1 MTFESSK
8 NLSAVGAL
16 LMVIGFL
23 GGAVPYGGI
32 LSFLSLLG
40 VILLLIGLKGLA
52 NFYNE
57 QGIFNNVLYSIIT
70 CIVGVVVAVGAV
82 VISAVSALADLG
94 IDIDNIDDWDTLGTD
109 LGAIFTD
116 FSDFGAIWSLI
127 SAVIIG
133 VIILFVVLII
143 SMYFFRKSM
152 DQLSTKS
159 GIGLFGTAGL
169 LMLIGAVIPIIGLVL
184 IWVGLI
190 LATVAFFQMKPNTTK
205 SASTTQ
211 PPPPSQP
218 PS

>member
-16 LMVIGFL
+16 LLVIGSL
-23 GGAVPYGGI
+23 SSVVPYVG
-32 LSFLSLLG
+32 FLSLLG

-70 CIVGVVVAVGAV
+70 CIVGAVVAVGAV

-94 IDIDNIDDWDTLGTD
+94 IDIANIDEWDTVGTD

-116 FSDFGAIWSLI
+116 FSDFGAIWNLI
-127 SAVIIG
+127 GAVIVG
-133 VIILFVVLII
+133 VIILFVTVII

-159 GIGLFGTAGL
+159 GISLFGTAGL
-169 LMLIGAVIPIIGLVL
+169 LMLIGAVIPIIGLL
-184 IWVGLI
+184 IIWIGYI
-190 LATVAFFQMKPNTTK
+190 LATVAFFQMK
-205 SASTTQ
+205 Q
-211 PPPPSQP
+211 E
-218 PS
+218 

>member
-16 LMVIGFL
+16 LIVIGSL
-23 GGAVPYGGI
+23 SGVVPYVG
-32 LSFLSLLG
+32 FLSLLG

-94 IDIDNIDDWDTLGTD
+94 IDIDNINDWDTLGTD

-127 SAVIIG
+127 SALVMG
-133 VIILFVVLII
+133 LIILFVTVII

-152 DQLSTKS
+152 DQLSSKS

-169 LMLIGAVIPIIGLVL
+169 LMLIGAVIPIIGLLL
-184 IWVGLI
+184 IWIGYI
-190 LATVAFFQMKPNTTK
+190 LATVAFFQMK
-205 SASTTQ
+205 Q
-211 PPPPSQP
+211 E
-218 PS
+218 